1 MFSVRFLPEG
11 RTFAAEGPTE
21 LFLAAASCEIWIEQ
35 PCGARSSCGKC
46 RVLVREGAPAS
57 TDADLRVLLPQELE
71 AGWRLGCRLVLD
83 GPAVVEIPQVT
94 RSVAAKSFGDP
105 AMCEGRS
112 FTPNFRRQL
121 LEITPP
127 DQHHQYS
134 AMDLLARAAGVAEF
148 SAELPLLRAV
158 PDILQQSKHRV
169 EAVWADDSSELLDL
183 HPAPALRIPQSAIPT
198 QVVGAAVDLGTTT
211 LAAALVD
218 LSTGAVLNAL
228 SRLNPQVRYGADVIT
243 RIHYA
248 VDHPDG
254 NRELHEALIEAVG
267 EMLREL
273 SAQAGIAP
281 DEIYALTFAGN
292 PTMMHTAL
300 GVDIR
305 PLGHAPYVGAWT
317 RETTIKARELGL
329 PVHQRALARCLPMIR
344 SHVGADTVA
353 AVLAAGIDESDGW
366 RLVIDLGTNS
376 EVVMGCRRRMVA
388 ASAAAG
394 PAFEGANI
402 YQGMRAAPGAIDAVR
417 VTPDGRIMVKTVG
430 NEPACGICGSG
441 LVDAAAALCAAS
453 LIAPSGTLRNGA
465 ELDRLPP
472 RLVERLVTMDNG
484 QRAVRLAENVVLTA
498 ADIRQL
504 QLVKGSIR
512 AAVEILLR
520 HFGLAAADLE
530 EVNLAGAFGNFLNK
544 TSALRI
550 GLLPEIDPERVKF
563 IGNAAGAGARM
574 VLVDAEAR
582 RRARRIGQMCE
593 YLELAVHPEYEDAFC
608 AAMPFP

>member
-11 RTFAAEGPTE
+11 RTFPADGPTE

-35 PCGARSSCGKC
+35 PCGARTSCGKC
-46 RVLVREGAPAS
+46 RVLVREGAPAP
-57 TDADLRVLLPQELE
+57 TDADLRVLTPGELE
-71 AGWRLGCRLVLD
+71 TGWRLGCRLVLD
-83 GPAVVEIPQVT
+83 GPAVVEIPKVT

-105 AMCEGRS
+105 AMYEGRS
-112 FTPNFRRQL
+112 FTPNFQQQG

-127 DQHHQYS
+127 DEHHQDA

-148 SAELPLLRAV
+148 TAELPLLRSV
-158 PDILQQSKHRV
+158 QEILQQNKHRV
-169 EAVWADDSSELLDL
+169 GAVWANDPPELLDL
-183 HPAPALRIPQSAIPT
+183 RPAPAVRT
-198 QVVGAAVDLGTTT
+198 QAVGGAVDLGTTT
-211 LAAALVD
+211 LAVSLVD

-254 NRELHEALIEAVG
+254 NRELHEALIEAVA

-273 SAQAGIAP
+273 SAQAGIVP

-292 PTMMHTAL
+292 PTMMHTML

-317 RETTIKARELGL
+317 RETTIKARELPL

-353 AVLAAGIDESDGW
+353 AVLAAGLDESDGW

-376 EVVMGCRRRMVA
+376 EVVLGCRRRMVA

-417 VTPDGRIMVKTVG
+417 VTPDGRMMVKTVG

-441 LVDAAAALCAAS
+441 LVDAAAALCAAG

-472 RLVERLVTMDNG
+472 RLVERLVTIDNG

-498 ADIRQL
+498 SDIRQL

-520 HFGLAAADLE
+520 HFGLAARDLE
-530 EVNLAGAFGNFLNK
+530 KVSLAGAFGNFLNK
-544 TSALRI
+544 ASALRI
-550 GLLPEIDPERVKF
+550 GLLPEIDPERVEF

-582 RRARRIGQMCE
+582 RRARRISALCE

>member
-46 RVLVREGAPAS
+46 RVLVREGAPAPNDS
-57 TDADLRVLLPQELE
+57 DLRVLLPQELE

-83 GPAVVEIPQVT
+83 GPAVVEIPKVT

-105 AMCEGRS
+105 ALYEGRS
-112 FTPNFRRQL
+112 FTPNFQQQR

-127 DQHHQYS
+127 DQHHQDA
-134 AMDLLARAAGVAEF
+134 AMDLLARAAGVAELT
-148 SAELPLLRAV
+148 AELPLLRVV
-158 PDILQQSKHRV
+158 PDILQQNKHRV
-169 EAVWADDSSELLDL
+169 EAVWANEPPELLDL
-183 HPAPALRIPQSAIPT
+183 RPVPALRTPHSAIRT

-281 DEIYALTFAGN
+281 DEIYALTLAGN
-292 PTMMHTAL
+292 PTMMHTML

-353 AVLAAGIDESDGW
+353 AVLAAGMDESDGW

-402 YQGMRAAPGAIDAVR
+402 YQGMRAVPGAIDAVR

-441 LVDAAAALCAAS
+441 LVDAAAALCAAG

-472 RLVERLVTMDNG
+472 RLVERLVIMDNR

-550 GLLPEIDPERVKF
+550 GLLPDIDPERVKF

-593 YLELAVHPEYEDAFC
+593 YLELAVHADYADAFC

>member
-1 MFSVRFLPEG
+1 MFSVRFLPEE
-11 RTFAAEGPTE
+11 RTFDAEGPTE

-46 RVLVREGAPAS
+46 RVLVREGAPAP
-57 TDADLRVLLPQELE
+57 TDADLRVVSPQELE

-83 GPAVVEIPQVT
+83 GPAVVEIPKVT

-105 AMCEGRS
+105 AMYEGRS
-112 FTPNFRRQL
+112 FTPNFRQQR

-127 DQHHQYS
+127 DEHHQHS
-134 AMDLLARAAGVAEF
+134 AMELLARAAGVAEF
-148 SAELPLLRAV
+148 SAELPLLRSV
-158 PDILQQSKHRV
+158 QEILQQNKHRV
-169 EAVWADDSSELLDL
+169 EAVWANDPPELLDL
-183 HPAPALRIPQSAIPT
+183 RAAPALRT

-254 NRELHEALIEAVG
+254 NRQLHEALIEAVG

-273 SAQAGIAP
+273 AAQAGIAP
-281 DEIYALTFAGN
+281 GEIYALSLAGN

-329 PVHQRALARCLPMIR
+329 PVHQRALARFLPMIR

-353 AVLAAGIDESDGW
+353 AVLAAGLDESDGW

-376 EVVMGCRRRMVA
+376 EVVLGCRRRMVA

-441 LVDAAAALCAAS
+441 LVDAAAALCAAG

-472 RLVERLVTMDNG
+472 RLLERLATMDNG

-544 TSALRI
+544 ASALRI
-550 GLLPEIDPERVKF
+550 GLLPDIDPERVKF

-582 RRARRIGQMCE
+582 RRARGIGQMCE